1 METCTGTVKFFN
13 ALKGW
18 GFITPDGSGDELFVH
33 YSQIEGTG
41 YRNLHEGDRVQYQ
54 VVDNGRGPQAVK
66 VSVRP

>member
-13 ALKGW
+13 ELKGW